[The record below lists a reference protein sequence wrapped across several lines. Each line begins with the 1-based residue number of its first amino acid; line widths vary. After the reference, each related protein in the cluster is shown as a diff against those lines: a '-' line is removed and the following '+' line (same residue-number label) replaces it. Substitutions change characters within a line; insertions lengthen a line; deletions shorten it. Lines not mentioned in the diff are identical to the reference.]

1 MLKAGAKTLAFFAWE
16 KHEAAARP
24 DKPDKRMLAYERLSR
39 KRNVFT
45 KQSQKVSCRIQ
56 NLKKHSRKFQVNQK
70 YKHTTKR
77 NKKNKLN
84 ASAIHPLSVGVACCP
99 HTQRGEEMEE
109 KVNEK
114 VIIISAKDLIKEK
127 CIISYIESL
136 TAEDMVSL
144 VIEDPDRRLTD
155 NILLAI
161 ASSDRIKNL
170 EIKGNFRYK
179 CVDGIAYSKS
189 MVELIACPTGKTGKV
204 MIPEGVRIIKARAFS
219 KCKISAVKLP
229 DSLVTIERSAFRG
242 CRNLSEIDF
251 GKGIKTLGSYSAEGI
266 FANCNIQ
273 KLVLPPQIKAIG
285 MAAFQNNNIQELL
298 LPDGLEVIESNA
310 FFNNPSLE
318 EVTIPESVSKIK
330 ENAFPDV
337 RKVHVKKYIPDLE
350 FAITRSYVYGT
361 ATIETG
367 GRELIIPKHPNAPIV
382 MRSIIQNFIENERY
396 EVPPTH
402 DFARFAVERQET
414 ALQIF
419 AKTKNENVKRYLK
432 KNSKVIFKRL
442 LQYGRNEEAVQMVQN
457 DLMSKRTLKEIL
469 PEITEY
475 PDVSAYILMKLN
487 EDGQTKQKFVI

>member
-1 MLKAGAKTLAFFAWE
+1 MLPA
-16 KHEAAARP
+16 
-24 DKPDKRMLAYERLSR
+24 
-39 KRNVFT
+39 N
-45 KQSQKVSCRIQ
+45 
-56 NLKKHSRKFQVNQK
+56 
-70 YKHTTKR
+70 TKR
-77 NKKNKLN
+77 RRNGRK
-84 ASAIHPLSVGVACCP
+84 S
-99 HTQRGEEMEE
+99 QR
-109 KVNEK
+109 K

-219 KCKISAVKLP
+219 KCKIYAVKLP

-382 MRSIIQNFIENERY
+382 MRSIIQNFIGNERY

-419 AKTKNENVKRYLK
+419 AKTKMR
-432 KNSKVIFKRL
+432 
-442 LQYGRNEEAVQMVQN
+442 M
-457 DLMSKRTLKEIL
+457 
-469 PEITEY
+469 
-475 PDVSAYILMKLN
+475 
-487 EDGQTKQKFVI
+487 

>member
-1 MLKAGAKTLAFFAWE
+1 
-16 KHEAAARP
+16 
-24 DKPDKRMLAYERLSR
+24 
-39 KRNVFT
+39 
-45 KQSQKVSCRIQ
+45 
-56 NLKKHSRKFQVNQK
+56 
-70 YKHTTKR
+70 
-77 NKKNKLN
+77 
-84 ASAIHPLSVGVACCP
+84 
-99 HTQRGEEMEE
+99 MEE

-136 TAEDMVSL
+136 TAGDMVSL
-144 VIEDPDRRLTD
+144 IIEDPDRRLTD

-189 MVELIACPTGKTGKV
+189 MVELIACPAGKTGKV

-219 KCKISAVKLP
+219 KCKIYAVKLP

-273 KLVLPPQIKAIG
+273 KLVLPPQIKTIG
-285 MAAFQNNNIQELL
+285 MAAFQNNNIQELI

-330 ENAFPDV
+330 ENAFPDA

-350 FAITRSYVYGT
+350 FAITRSCIYSGIAIGT
-361 ATIETG
+361 VTIETG
-367 GRELIIPKHPNAPIV
+367 GRELIIPKHPKSPIELK
-382 MRSIIQNFIENERY
+382 SIIQKFIKDETY
-396 EVPPTH
+396 EVPPTYI
-402 DFARFAVERQET
+402 FAHSVVERQET

-419 AKTKNENVKRYLK
+419 TKTQNENTKKYLK
-432 KNSKVIFKRL
+432 KHSRVIFKRL
-442 LQYGRNEEAVQMVQN
+442 LAESRNKEAVQMVRN
-457 DLMSKRTLKEIL
+457 GLMSKRTLKEIL
-469 PEITEY
+469 PKIAEY

-487 EDGQTKQKFVI
+487 EDGQAKQKFVI

>member
-1 MLKAGAKTLAFFAWE
+1 MCSPNRAK
-16 KHEAAARP
+16 K
-24 DKPDKRMLAYERLSR
+24 
-39 KRNVFT
+39 
-45 KQSQKVSCRIQ
+45 CRVGYRI
-56 NLKKHSRKFQVNQK
+56 LKKHSRKFQVNQK
-70 YKHTTKR
+70 YRHTTKR

-84 ASAIHPLSVGVACCP
+84 TSAIRPLSVGVACCP
-99 HTQRGEEMEE
+99 QTQRGEEMEE

-136 TAEDMVSL
+136 TAGDMVSL
-144 VIEDPDRRLTD
+144 VIEDPDRKLTD
-155 NILLAI
+155 NMLLAI
-161 ASSDRIKNL
+161 ASNNMIKNL

-189 MVELIACPTGKTGKV
+189 MVELIACPAGKTGKV

-219 KCKISAVKLP
+219 QCKIYAVKLP

-273 KLVLPPQIKAIG
+273 KLALPPQIKAIG
-285 MAAFQNNNIQELL
+285 MAAFQNNNIQELI

-330 ENAFPDV
+330 ENAFSDV
-337 RKVHVKKYIPDLE
+337 RKVHVKKYILDLE
-350 FAITRSYVYGT
+350 FAITQSYIYSDIAIGT
-361 ATIETG
+361 VTIETDE
-367 GRELIIPKHPNAPIV
+367 RELIIPKHPKS
-382 MRSIIQNFIENERY
+382 SIALENILQKFIEDETY
-396 EVPPTH
+396 EAPPTYI
-402 DFARFAVERQET
+402 FAYSVVERQET

-442 LQYGRNEEAVQMVQN
+442 LQYGRNEEAVQMVRN

-469 PEITEY
+469 TEITEY

>member
-1 MLKAGAKTLAFFAWE
+1 
-16 KHEAAARP
+16 
-24 DKPDKRMLAYERLSR
+24 
-39 KRNVFT
+39 
-45 KQSQKVSCRIQ
+45 
-56 NLKKHSRKFQVNQK
+56 
-70 YKHTTKR
+70 
-77 NKKNKLN
+77 
-84 ASAIHPLSVGVACCP
+84 
-99 HTQRGEEMEE
+99 
-109 KVNEK
+109 
-114 VIIISAKDLIKEK
+114 
-127 CIISYIESL
+127 
-136 TAEDMVSL
+136 MVSL

-219 KCKISAVKLP
+219 KCKIYAVKLP